1 MSLRKLLIIAGG
13 IPAFLL
19 MCGYAIGSAR
29 TMPPNAVV
37 YVDKEAKR
45 YFAAPC
51 VKDTSRLAAA
61 TAAEAYGLEYKPD
74 PDCRK
79 SGAFQSADRSLTGLL
94 LVRIGVLDEYP
105 TRWNADGTWKW

>member
-1 MSLRKLLIIAGG
+1 MTFLKSLIVAGSVPALL
-13 IPAFLL
+13 LV
-19 MCGYAIGSAR
+19 CGYGIGSER

-45 YFAAPC
+45 YFASPC
-51 VKDTSRLAAA
+51 VKDTSRLAAV

-74 PDCRK
+74 PECRK
-79 SGAFQSADRSLTGLL
+79 SGAFQSEDRSLTGLL
-94 LVRIGVLDEYP
+94 LVMIGVLDELP